1 MNKGKCI
8 LIKKFAHTF
17 FNKSLWPSVK
27 DLIDKMDGTWDI
39 LVYPN
44 FSFGAELERNM
55 VLPLLLE
62 DTVIWNHLGLSFT
75 LICPVR

>member
-1 MNKGKCI
+1 MNKGKC
-8 LIKKFAHTF
+8 LLREKFADIF
-17 FNKSLWPSVK
+17 LNKGLWPLVK
-27 DLIDKMDGTWDI
+27 DLIDKMDRTWDI

-62 DTVIWNHLGLSFT
+62 DTGYLELFGS
-75 LICPVR
+75 